1 MNTSSGA
8 LEINQLLATMNESGG
23 FAISILTDAQGLPIA
38 SAAAPGIDPDRQAA
52 VVAFMQKAAIQ
63 VSKQL
68 GMGTTDEISLYDS
81 DGQRLVCRP
90 FNVHG
95 YDLVLATMVGSNQK
109 SYRRITNSA
118 ISEIGHIWSHYW
130 G

>member
-1 MNTSSGA
+1 MNTPSGA
-8 LEINQLLATMNESGG
+8 LEINKLLSTMNTDGG

-38 SAAAPGIDPDRQAA
+38 SAASAGIDPDRQAA
-52 VVAFMQKAAIQ
+52 VVAFMQKAALQ

-68 GMGTTDEISLYDS
+68 GMGATDEISLYDS
-81 DGQRLVCRP
+81 EGQRLVCRP
-90 FNVHG
+90 FTVCG
-95 YDLVLATMVGSNQK
+95 YELVLATMVGSSQK